1 MTIEKL
7 QTHIY
12 GKKKNFGLKIQK
24 TQNKLTFKDQLAM
37 SVYVPKIS

>member
-12 GKKKNFGLKIQK
+12 GKKNGLKIQK

>member
-1 MTIEKL
+1 MTIEKS
-7 QTHIY
+7 QTYIY
-12 GKKKNFGLKIQK
+12 GKKKNGLKIQK